1 MSYHKTKYFSENL
14 LVTELRKIKVKMHKP
29 VYLGL
34 SILDVSKNMYKHW
47 YDYIKP
53 KYEDNTKLCS
63 MDADSFIVHVKKE

>member
-1 MSYHKTKYFSENL
+1 
-14 LVTELRKIKVKMHKP
+14 MHKP

-63 MDADSFIVHVKKE
+63 MDADSFIVHVKKEQCLKKL